1 MPPWSNPLSTPTRL
15 VRTGFPVAA
24 PYSRQAHVGLR
35 ITLTVFW
42 TFVFLVGL
50 AIGLLLSVPGFADA
64 VQRVFTSTIES
75 TSVSL
80 ALAVGLVLLGLW
92 GIASSHRNLRHSVD
106 VIAEV
111 DRARKET
118 IQLESTRYMQQPK

>member
-1 MPPWSNPLSTPTRL
+1 M
-15 VRTGFPVAA
+15 RTGFPVAA